1 MRMSEP
7 RRPSLS
13 FRSVNV
19 PGLPGYSPG
28 LQRHH
33 LLPRQLLGRKAFA
46 ALEGVLG
53 QERLGFHD
61 FRRNGMLL
69 PASEDSAIRIGL
81 PMHRGPH
88 PRYNEVV
95 IERAGTIEAR
105 WSRQRGT
112 IAADVEAMMRFDL
125 LQKALRRRL
134 LDPKHWRN
142 MPLNRHDPALDF
154 SHLDRMAEM
163 LWGDTDAPF

>member
-1 MRMSEP
+1 MRLSES
-7 RRPSLS
+7 RPSLS

-19 PGLPGYSPG
+19 PGLPGYAPG

-33 LLPRQLLGRKAFA
+33 LLPCQLLGRPAFA
-46 ALEGVLG
+46 ALASALG
-53 QERLGFHD
+53 PETLGFHD

-69 PASEDSAIRIGL
+69 PASEAAVLRIGL

-95 IERAGTIEAR
+95 IERAGSIEAA
-105 WSRQRGT
+105 WSRKRGR
-112 IAADVEAMMRFDL
+112 ASADLDALMRFDL

-134 LDPKHWRN
+134 LDPRHWQK
-142 MPLNRHDPALDF
+142 MPLNRRDPALDF

-163 LWGDTDAPF
+163 LWGGTEPPF